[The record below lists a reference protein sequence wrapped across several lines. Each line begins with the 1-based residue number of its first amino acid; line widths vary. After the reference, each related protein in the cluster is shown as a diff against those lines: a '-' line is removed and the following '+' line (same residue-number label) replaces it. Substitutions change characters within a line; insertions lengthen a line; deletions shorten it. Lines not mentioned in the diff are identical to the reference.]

1 MQSVTLRL
9 DPNTNGSQFFIIQ
22 RDYPLPPA
30 YVIFG
35 KMTKGLEVFD
45 ASAETPTKMGMD
57 GGMSQP
63 LTPPVIKTLA
73 VRP

>member
-1 MQSVTLRL
+1 MH
-9 DPNTNGSQFFIIQ
+9 

-35 KMTKGLEVFD
+35 KVTKGLEVVD
-45 ASAETPTKMGMD
+45 AIAETPTKMGMD

-63 LTPPVIKTLA
+63 LTPVVIKKIT
-73 VRP
+73 VRK